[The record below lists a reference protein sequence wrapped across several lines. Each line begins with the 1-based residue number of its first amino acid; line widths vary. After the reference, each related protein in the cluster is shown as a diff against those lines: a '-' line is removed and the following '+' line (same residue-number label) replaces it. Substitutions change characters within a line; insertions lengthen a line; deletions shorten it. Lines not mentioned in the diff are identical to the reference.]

1 MINDQATQD
10 VYEIARQVLV
20 DKLLP
25 EYEAAHDDDVRDQA
39 KQALSDALANTWNEH
54 MTNDEWENAVR
65 QRLGC

>member
-1 MINDQATQD
+1 MTNDQITEA
-10 VYEIARQVLV
+10 VYEIARQMLM

-25 EYEAAHDDDVRDQA
+25 EYEAVYDVDVRDEA
-39 KQALSDALANTWNEH
+39 KKTLSDALANTWNEY